1 MNIRTFFRRLKNPEL
16 DLIDFMNLAYLG
28 KKPSSFHGHTQL
40 DLLRDGKVVHR
51 IERDNTIT
59 GWIGNAL
66 SAGNFFNQVATDKIY
81 PLSQW
86 FSGCYLTDSANDATT
101 SILAGNTNIVAQ
113 AGDDAYSGNNT
124 KRGSFNSIESGS
136 GVNNGKCFIRNVWD
150 WNTSQ
155 GNCAQGQ
162 SIASVCLTRG
172 NLGKLQVYDSQ
183 SAAVA
188 DGETNTFFEKLSSAD
203 FSLVGSPNIIDYENE
218 RAYKVTYD
226 ESSTITVVEY
236 FINTKMIHLF
246 GTSASAISS
255 TTHTINQTLAD
266 FSGVSDGGRFAL
278 GYDQTNQ
285 VIHVFTWTEAGK
297 LNDYSLDLSNN
308 TASLSTKTYQ
318 GITLGYV
325 KYYGNNRFIQAVL
338 MDNGYYYISTSTKI
352 YKLNMTN
359 AADATE
365 YNSPCTSARDAIIR
379 LPNGDWYQPSYSD
392 DYTIYHH
399 NGSYKCVYG
408 SIGKEGGW
416 LSSATAV
423 MHDSS
428 YSLAALFPFVSTVNN
443 LASGSEVRKTSD
455 LSMKLTYTIEE
466 A

>member
-1 MNIRTFFRRLKNPEL
+1 MNIKTFFRRLKNPEL

-28 KKPSSFHGHTQL
+28 KKPVTFHGHARL

-51 IERDNTIT
+51 VEKDNTIT

-66 SAGNFFNQVATDKIY
+66 SAGNFFNQVQADKIY

-113 AGDDAYSGNNT
+113 AGDDAYSGSNT
-124 KRGSFNSIESGS
+124 KRGSFNAIESGS

-155 GNCAQGQ
+155 GNCASGQ

-203 FSLVGSPNIIDYENE
+203 FSIVGSPNIIDYENE

-236 FINTKMIHLF
+236 FLNTKRIHLY
-246 GTSASAISS
+246 GTLSS
-255 TTHTINQTLAD
+255 PIDTATHTISQTLAD
-266 FSGVSDGGRFAL
+266 FSGVSDGGRYAL

-285 VIHVFTWTEAGK
+285 VIHIFTWTEAGK

-325 KYYGNNRFIQAVL
+325 KYYGNNRLIQAVL
-338 MDNGYYYISTSTKI
+338 MDNGYYYISTATKI

-392 DYTIYHH
+392 NYTIYHH

-408 SIGKEGGW
+408 SLGKEGGW

-428 YSLAALFPFVSTVNN
+428 YALAALFPYVSTVNN
-443 LASGSEVRKTSD
+443 LESGSEVRKTSD
-455 LSMKLTYTIEE
+455 LSMKLTYTISEV
-466 A
+466 

>member
-1 MNIRTFFRRLKNPEL
+1 MNFNERLL
-16 DLIDFMNLAYLG
+16 QGYDLG
-28 KKPSSFHGHTQL
+28 KKVSQLHGHTQL

-51 IERDNTIT
+51 IEKDNTIT

-66 SAGNFFNQVATDKIY
+66 SAGNFFNQIATNKIY

-86 FSGCYLTDSANDATT
+86 FSGCFLTDSANDATT

-113 AGDDAYSGNNT
+113 GGDDAYSGSNT
-124 KRGSFNSIESGS
+124 KRGSFNAIESGS

-155 GNCAQGQ
+155 GNCASGQ

-172 NLGKLQVYDSQ
+172 TLGKLQVYDSQ
-183 SAAVA
+183 SDATS

-203 FSLVGSPNIIDYENE
+203 FSIVGSPNIIDYENE

-236 FINTKMIHLF
+236 FINTKLIHLF

-255 TTHTINQTLAD
+255 TTHTISQTLAD
-266 FSGVSDGGRFAL
+266 YSGVSDGGRFAL

-325 KYYGNNRFIQAVL
+325 KYYGNNRLIQAVL

-408 SIGKEGGW
+408 SLGKEGGW

-428 YSLAALFPFVSTVNN
+428 YALAALFPFVSTVNN
-443 LASGSEVRKTSD
+443 LESGSEVRKTSD
-455 LSMKLTYTIEE
+455 LSMKLTYTITEV
-466 A
+466 